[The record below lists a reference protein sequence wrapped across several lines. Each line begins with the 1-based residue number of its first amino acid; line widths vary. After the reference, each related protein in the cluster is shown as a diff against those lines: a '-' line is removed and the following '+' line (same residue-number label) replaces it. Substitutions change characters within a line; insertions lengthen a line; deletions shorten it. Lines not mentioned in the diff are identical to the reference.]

1 MPGFYS
7 AYLEFEN
14 GVPAI
19 LSHNGYGY
27 FLTTEFMP
35 YGTNQQILTTEA
47 KREVRERL
55 RDGAWDDEQAKN
67 RIRMGGDQ
75 GLLRLAGLQEEGQV
89 DAVRLRCGHRPRA
102 SGETYGSRLTGCT
115 STAMMA
121 FASRR

>member
-75 GLLRLAGLQEEGQV
+75 AYYASPDFKKKDRWMPVRLRGGHRHVRAGRHTAV
-89 DAVRLRCGHRPRA
+89 ASRAVRLRR
-102 SGETYGSRLTGCT
+102 
-115 STAMMA
+115 
-121 FASRR
+121 